1 MVTAHDRCL
10 LQTFVLKDMQ
20 PSWGLFNPLVAAFG
34 GYSPSPPNPHTRA
47 HAAPAPPSS
56 YEWDLTQHEYGN
68 VLTSGNLTLLFIL
81 FMS

>member
-34 GYSPSPPNPHTRA
+34 GYSPSPPTPTLG
-47 HAAPAPPSS
+47 PMLPPPPSS
-56 YEWDLTQHEYGN
+56 YEWELTQHEYGN